1 MTNINTLGKCD
12 NLKKNDFGL
21 ANWMLEIKIAKA
33 PAMSK
38 QDRLITIKYL
48 HMQIKKQQLIVFM
61 TLGLLVHLGYAQD
74 IICSLQDRKAFE
86 SKMEAIADLASTDFG
101 ETVVAVGKT
110 FIGIPYVAKTLEIGE
125 KESLVINLQGLD
137 CTTFVE
143 NVLAF
148 SHLLQQNQ
156 SDFDSYTDHL
166 ETIRYKDGELNGY
179 ASRLHYFSEWI
190 ANNEK
195 KGLLNNLTAEIG
207 GVESSKEIN
216 FMSTHRDLYP
226 FLKDAENYKK
236 IKESEQFLKNQSICI
251 LQQDQISEKEHLIQ
265 SGDIIA
271 LTTSIKG
278 LDITHTG
285 IATREADGR
294 IHLLHASTGSMEV
307 EVTKLPLAEYLKGV
321 KNNTGI
327 MVARV
332 LP

>member
-1 MTNINTLGKCD
+1 MKT
-12 NLKKNDFGL
+12 
-21 ANWMLEIKIAKA
+21 
-33 PAMSK
+33 
-38 QDRLITIKYL
+38 
-48 HMQIKKQQLIVFM
+48 IVFH
-61 TLGLLVHLGYAQD
+61 LLILCLTSHVSAQN
-74 IICSLQDRKAFE
+74 IVCSLQDKEAFN
-86 SKMEAIADLASTDFG
+86 SKIISISNLNKQEIGANMVAI
-101 ETVVAVGKT
+101 GKT

-125 KESLVINLQGLD
+125 TESLVINLQGLD

-148 SHLLQQNQ
+148 GLMLKNHKK
-156 SDFDSYTDHL
+156 DFDSYTRYL

-190 ANNEK
+190 ANNEQ
-195 KGLLNNLTAEIG
+195 KGLLKDMTSEIG
-207 GVESSKEIN
+207 GLESSKDIN

-226 FLKDAENYKK
+226 FLKDTDNYNK
-236 IKESEQFLKNQSICI
+236 IKSSEEFLKRQSICI
-251 LQQDQISEKEHLIQ
+251 LPQDQIEGQEHLIQ

-307 EVTKLPLAEYLKGV
+307 EVSKLPLADYLRGIKS
-321 KNNTGI
+321 NTGI
-327 MVARV
+327 MVARP
-332 LP
+332 L